1 MSETDWYTWVF
12 LPLLI
17 FVARVI
23 DVGLGTLR
31 IIFTARGKRQL
42 APLLGFVEVFIW
54 VAVISQMVRGVNH
67 VVAYLAYAAGFA
79 AGNYVGMWIENRLAL
94 GTLVM
99 RIILAQSGDFLADS
113 LHEAGYGVTRV
124 DGMGANGPVKLI
136 YTIVRR
142 KDLPGVL
149 EIIHQTTPKAF
160 IAIEEV
166 RSTEQGIFPY
176 GGKFMRSNRKGK

>member
-1 MSETDWYTWVF
+1 MSESELYTWVF

-17 FVARVI
+17 FVARVV
-23 DVGLGTLR
+23 DVSLGTLR
-31 IIFTARGKRQL
+31 IIFTARGKRRL

-94 GTLVM
+94 GTLVL
-99 RIILAQSGDFLADS
+99 RIILAQSGDVLADA
-113 LHEAGYGVTRV
+113 LHQAGYGVTRV
-124 DGMGANGPVKLI
+124 DGLGANGPVKLI

-142 KDLPGVL
+142 KDLPAVL
-149 EIIHQTTPKAF
+149 ELVHQVTPKVF
-160 IAIEEV
+160 LSVEEV
-166 RSTEQGIFPY
+166 RSTEEGVFPTA
-176 GGKFMRSNRKGK
+176 RSTGLSLRKGK